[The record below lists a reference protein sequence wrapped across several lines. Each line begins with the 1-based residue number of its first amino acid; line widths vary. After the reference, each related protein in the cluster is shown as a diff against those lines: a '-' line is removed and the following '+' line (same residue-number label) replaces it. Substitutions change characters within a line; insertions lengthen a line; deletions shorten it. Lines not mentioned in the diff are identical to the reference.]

1 MYLPTICMGMK
12 KNSRLFPPEF
22 YILMGGG
29 DHINVEHARV
39 KGVMILKK
47 RLRMP
52 RLCFD
57 KVHWSIGPLINYLC
71 V

>member
-29 DHINVEHARV
+29 GCDHINVEHARV

-47 RLRMP
+47 GWECLGYV
-52 RLCFD
+52 LIKC
-57 KVHWSIGPLINYLC
+57 IGALDP
-71 V
+71 